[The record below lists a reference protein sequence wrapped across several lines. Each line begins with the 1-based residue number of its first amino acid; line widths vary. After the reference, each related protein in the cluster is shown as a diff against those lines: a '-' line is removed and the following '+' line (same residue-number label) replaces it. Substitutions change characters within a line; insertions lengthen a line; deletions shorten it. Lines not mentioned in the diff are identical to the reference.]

1 MFVVTNRDIAD
12 GARKGSVKLFG
23 KKPNEKGPN
32 ELRMAEAVKRN
43 GKWEL
48 RIIPDE
54 LTPPMRREVGIG
66 SGQPSSG
73 GRYLARKLLAKIN
86 PPRARKMGIKGAS
99 GTGKNF
105 LLFVHGYNNDVEAV
119 LDRAAKLA
127 RNFNLEVLPFTW
139 PANGGGGLTGLVSYK
154 SDKRDAKVS
163 IGALDRVLAFSEILL
178 SEFNLAEVERIRK
191 KADEQ
196 FGTDLEK
203 RDAFLSKVLGRSCP
217 FTVNALFHSMGN
229 YLYKNLLKSGS
240 SQGTGLLFDNVVLAA
255 ADTNNARHAI
265 WVDRIKCRKRVYI
278 TINEDDKALAASR
291 MKSGDEQLAR
301 LGHYTR
307 GLNSQQGVYV
317 DFTNASH
324 VGDAHAYF
332 EGTPV
337 RKNSRVKRFF
347 MEALN
352 GKRAEERLG
361 YDASSNIYRVK

>member
-1 MFVVTNRDIAD
+1 MFIVTNRQVAE

-32 ELRMAEAVKRN
+32 ELRMAEAVKKN

-48 RIIPDE
+48 RLIPDD
-54 LTPPMRREVGIG
+54 LTPAMRREVGIG

-73 GRYLARKLLAKIN
+73 GRYLARKLFAKVN
-86 PPRARKMGIKGAS
+86 PPRAREMGIKGAS
-99 GTGKNF
+99 GKGKNF

-119 LDRAAKLA
+119 LDRAHKFA

-139 PANGGGGLTGLVSYK
+139 PANGGGFTGLASYK

-163 IGALDRVLAFSEILL
+163 IGALDRVLAFSEMLL
-178 SEFNLAEVERIRK
+178 LEFNLAEAERIRK
-191 KADEQ
+191 EAEKKFA
-196 FGTDLEK
+196 TNLEG
-203 RDAFLSKVLGRSCP
+203 RDAFLSRTMDRSCP

-229 YLYKNLLKSGS
+229 YLYKHLLKSGS

-255 ADTNNARHAI
+255 ADTNNADHAS

-307 GLNSQQGVYV
+307 GLNAQQGVYV
-317 DFTNASH
+317 DFTNASY

-332 EGTPV
+332 EDTPV
-337 RKNSRVKRFF
+337 RKNSRVRRFF

-352 GKRAEERLG
+352 GQRAEERLD
-361 YDASSNIYRVK
+361 YDSSSNIYRVK